1 MTPMVILGVWNP
13 NLASFSQSEVVVS
26 IEIQVLYWAVKLH
39 GFLYLFC
46 ISHIKNESKV
56 DEIDIKIKNQI
67 GSNLVGNESKV
78 IELVRFWIDLGQNLH
93 HLSSAHSQDLNYDVY
108 IILDISE
115 YTSEAAHQ

>member
-1 MTPMVILGVWNP
+1 MVILGVWNP
-13 NLASFSQSEVVVS
+13 NLASFSQSEVVIS
-26 IEIQVLYWAVKLH
+26 IEIQVLYRAMKLH

-67 GSNLVGNESKV
+67 GSNLVGNEWKV
-78 IELVRFWIDLGQNLH
+78 IELGSFWIDLGHMQNLH
-93 HLSSAHSQDLNYDVY
+93 HLSSAHLQDLNYDVY